1 MRQEW
6 EKGCNFAY
14 QSRFMPKASVSLLAA
29 LLTLCSCATQYDI
42 AGNSSL
48 DDVDGHMLYLRVAG
62 SGMDSG
68 ECSIDSCKVVHGRF
82 RFGGVVDSIVLA
94 QVFVGNDAM
103 LPVVI
108 EDGELQISMGLAGP
122 TVEGGQ
128 LNKRLYDFL
137 KKLDR
142 LQNELWEA
150 ENACIRAIRND
161 KSHFAEARERLKKRS
176 AKLNRQIEEAEIDFV
191 TDNFNNALGPGYY
204 IMLCNRQLFPTMTE
218 QLRRI
223 ADRAP
228 RSFFSNP
235 YINSYL
241 QAAGY
246 SPAKT
251 RRRGAKR

>member
-14 QSRFMPKASVSLLAA
+14 QSIFMPKASVSLLAA

-62 SGMDSG
+62 SGMDRG

-137 KKLDR
+137 KNSTAYR
-142 LQNELWEA
+142 TNSGRPRMPA
-150 ENACIRAIRND
+150 
-161 KSHFAEARERLKKRS
+161 S
-176 AKLNRQIEEAEIDFV
+176 A
-191 TDNFNNALGPGYY
+191 
-204 IMLCNRQLFPTMTE
+204 
-218 QLRRI
+218 
-223 ADRAP
+223 
-228 RSFFSNP
+228 P
-235 YINSYL
+235 YGTTK
-241 QAAGY
+241 AT
-246 SPAKT
+246 SPK
-251 RRRGAKR
+251 RGAAEKTIGQTQPTD